1 MVMRPAE
8 CTSDTLP
15 PSSKGG
21 RNARREPEK
30 TCHADD
36 LRMSRFRW
44 FSGVLTGVALLSL
57 ACSGSVDGDGGNGGS
72 AASSGVGGT
81 SGTGGSGKGG
91 GGSGN
96 ASGSSGGPTSGVAPV
111 TRVARLT
118 HNQYQ
123 NTVADLFGIT
133 DRPTDAFAPD
143 AANGFA
149 FNTSVDYRVDG
160 RLGGQYRTAA
170 EDLAARVVAEA
181 AIYSRVVPCTATDAA
196 CQGQFIASFGER
208 AFRRPLTADE
218 TTRFTALFARGPA
231 LVASGDAFRDG
242 VRLVVEAMLQ
252 SPQFLYRSELSNT
265 TGSDGLIALD
275 DWEIA
280 SRLSY
285 LAWDSMPDTA
295 LFTAARG
302 GMLHTPE
309 QVSTAAAR
317 ALAEPRALT
326 KLVSFHEQAWRF
338 SEYSRISPSRTEYP
352 NSPLDLVDRIY
363 PATTRFVEEV
373 VRGGGGLS
381 ELLTAPYAYAD
392 SAIAPLY
399 GKTVSG
405 TALTRVDFEPT
416 VRKGI
421 LMQVGH
427 LASHAYSVK
436 TDPIHRG
443 LFILRDVLCRTIP
456 DPPPGASMTP
466 LPPTTEPIETTREE
480 ISLLTGQD
488 DCIGCHSQINAPGF
502 SFENFD
508 AVGQIRTTEGGVAVD
523 TTGDLELDTGVLTF
537 RNAVELVDG
546 LAASPEARSCYAAK
560 WLEFSYG
567 RQIAATDGAARA
579 DLSAAPLGATAI
591 ATRITTT
598 PAFLSRA
605 PNEVGP

>member
-1 MVMRPAE
+1 
-8 CTSDTLP
+8 
-15 PSSKGG
+15 
-21 RNARREPEK
+21 
-30 TCHADD
+30 
-36 LRMSRFRW
+36 MSRFRA
-44 FSGVLTGVALLSL
+44 FPGVLTGVALLSL
-57 ACSGSVDGDGGNGGS
+57 ACSGSVGGDGDGGS
-72 AASSGVGGT
+72 AAASGAGGT
-81 SGTGGSGKGG
+81 SGAGGSGKGG
-91 GGSGN
+91 SG
-96 ASGSSGGPTSGVAPV
+96 ASGSGSGGGGPTSGVAPV

-123 NTVADLFGIT
+123 NTVTDLFGIT

-149 FNTSVDYRVDG
+149 FNTSIDYRVDG
-160 RLGGQYRTAA
+160 RLGGQYRSAA
-170 EDLAARVVAEA
+170 EELAARVVAEQA
-181 AIYSRVVPCTATDAA
+181 MYSRVVPCTTTDAT

-208 AFRRPLTADE
+208 AFRRPLVAAE
-218 TTRFTALFARGPA
+218 TTRFTALFAEGPA
-231 LVASGDAFRDG
+231 LVGSGDAFKDG

-252 SPQFLYRSELSNT
+252 APQFLYRTELSATAGN
-265 TGSDGLIALD
+265 DGLIALD

-309 QVSTAAAR
+309 QVSAAAAR
-317 ALAEPRALT
+317 LLAEPRALT

-338 SEYSRISPSRTEYP
+338 SEYSRISPNRTEYP
-352 NSPLDLVDRIY
+352 NAPANLVDLVY

-373 VRGGGGLS
+373 VRGGGGLA

-392 SAIAPLY
+392 SALAPLY

-405 TALTRVDFEPT
+405 TALARVDFDPA

-443 LFILRDVLCRTIP
+443 LFVLRDVLCRTIP
-456 DPPPGASMTP
+456 DPPAGASMTP
-466 LPPTTEPIETTREE
+466 LPPTNEPIETTREE
-480 ISLLTGQD
+480 ISLLTGQE

-508 AVGQIRTTEGGVAVD
+508 AVGQVRTTEGGVAVD
-523 TTGDLELDTGVLTF
+523 TTGELELDTGVLTF
-537 RNAVELVDG
+537 ASAVELVDG

-567 RQIAATDGAARA
+567 RQIATTDGAVRA
-579 DLSAAPLGATAI
+579 DLSAAALGARAI